1 MSILTIRASTD
12 GRAFDPDETNALRFD
27 LEREVGEVQ
36 LPAPTGV
43 GAKGP
48 ELDLVTIAVAVL
60 SAPAITALIGLLK
73 ARLERDDSTE
83 FVLEGPGGKVT
94 FKGRDRSLVSS
105 ADFSRLIERVLAGE
119 SKGVGNAS
127 SGPGSSQPV

>member
-12 GRAFDPDETNALRFD
+12 GRAFDPDDANALRFD

-36 LPAPTGV
+36 PPTTTDV

-73 ARLERDDSTE
+73 ARLERDESTE
-83 FVLEGPGGKVT
+83 FVVEGPGGKVT
-94 FKGRDRSLVSS
+94 FKGRDRSIVSS
-105 ADFSRLIERVLAGE
+105 ADFSRLIERVLGQVK
-119 SKGVGNAS
+119 KGVGDAS
-127 SGPGSSQPV
+127 SSPGSSQPV